1 MKTYKL
7 EQHEEL
13 RILRA
18 LIEEKNKY
26 NNLLEVAEKE
36 HPQETQLIHHLQNE
50 REKIFALMV
59 KFGYMKTNK

>member
-18 LIEEKNKY
+18 LRK
-26 NNLLEVAEKE
+26 
-36 HPQETQLIHHLQNE
+36 E
-50 REKIFALMV
+50 REKYEELLERAKREEKDGQVIHYLENEIKKDFALMV
-59 KFGYMKTNK
+59 KFGYMGD

>member
-18 LIEEKNKY
+18 LEHEKDKY
-26 NNLLEVAEKE
+26 NNLLEIAEKE

-50 REKIFALMV
+50 RKKIFALMV
-59 KFGYMKTNK
+59 KFGHLKTNT